1 MRDPRQKSDRDSFID
16 TIQEWFLQRNNFWI
30 LVSILSF
37 FSLIILQIIFS
48 TYNEINLKT
57 RQEIDFLVLPIL
69 ALFVFSIFWRGFL
82 PAFLSIAADDLV
94 QQEPV

>member
-1 MRDPRQKSDRDSFID
+1 MV
-16 TIQEWFLQRNNFWI
+16 LQRNNFWI
-30 LVSILSF
+30 LVSILLF